1 MVNHKKI
8 FNELISGKR
17 PLDLDA
23 TNQMIDLLKTYPY
36 LQPAQVLV
44 TKYLKDK
51 SLFYKDALQKAAV
64 LSLDRKLLFQFIE
77 DTPFVYKEETV
88 AANDDDQIVETNNEK
103 TTEVNTSEKI
113 PKKVAEEKDA
123 KSGIVASKKEKMG
136 YLDWLQQITSSKET
150 ISKDFLDPIDR
161 FLKNKPKIVATRDKT
176 TKPPAVIGKSIAEK
190 QMLMTETLANLY
202 LKQKKYDK
210 AIQAFKILSLKYPKK
225 SSYFAN
231 QISEI
236 KRKIK

>member
-8 FNELISGKR
+8 FNELISDKR
-17 PLDLDA
+17 SLDLDA

-64 LSLDRKLLFQFIE
+64 LTLDRKVLFHFIE
-77 DTPFVYKEETV
+77 GNPFENKEETIV
-88 AANDDDQIVETNNEK
+88 ANGEGQAVDTTHNE
-103 TTEVNTSEKI
+103 TTEMNSSEEI
-113 PKKVAEEKDA
+113 PEKVEEEKEIKPD
-123 KSGIVASKKEKMG
+123 IVAPNKEKMR
-136 YLDWLQQITSSKET
+136 YLEWLQQITSSKET

-176 TKPPAVIGKSIAEK
+176 TKPPAVIGKSVAEK

-236 KRKIK
+236 EKLK